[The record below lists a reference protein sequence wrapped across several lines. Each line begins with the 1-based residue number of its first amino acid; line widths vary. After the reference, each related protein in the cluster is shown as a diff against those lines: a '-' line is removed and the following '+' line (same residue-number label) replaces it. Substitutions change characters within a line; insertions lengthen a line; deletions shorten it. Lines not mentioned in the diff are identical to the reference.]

1 MDNAARNWIVRSDEM
16 ERKLTITLTD
26 DVYEGLQRQV
36 GSDHISQFIENLLRP
51 LVTGDDELEAAYREM
66 AADTERERE
75 AMEWIEAAPDD
86 ALE

>member
-1 MDNAARNWIVRSDEM
+1 M
-16 ERKLTITLTD
+16 ERTLTITLPD

-36 GSDHISQFIENLLRP
+36 GPDHVSQFIESLLRP
-51 LVTGDDELEAAYREM
+51 LVTADDELEAAYRDM

-75 AMEWIEAAPDD
+75 ATAWIEAIPDD